1 MSEEGQPEPERSSKI
16 DLELD
21 DSWPNAGYGLD
32 EKIDEEDVTLVGEF
46 PRFVK
51 SGKVVS
57 MAELCVVELSA
68 FEPVPTTRGSNSVN
82 SESGSGV
89 SSVAPVLETPSAFC
103 CCPATSSVTALV
115 FVFVVA
121 AAVAS
126 FRSFAGV
133 VCVVVSFGG
142 RGGGTT

>member
-21 DSWPNAGYGLD
+21 DSWPNVKDGLD
-32 EKIDEEDVTLVGEF
+32 EKIDEEDVTSAGE
-46 PRFVK
+46 PSRFVK

-57 MAELCVVELSA
+57 VARVVLSA
-68 FEPVPTTRGSNSVN
+68 FEPVPTTRRFNSVN

-103 CCPATSSVTALV
+103 CCPATSSVTLFG
-115 FVFVVA
+115 FVAV
-121 AAVAS
+121 AVAS
-126 FRSFAGV
+126 SACSASGGAGV
-133 VCVVVSFGG
+133 VGFVCVVSFGG
-142 RGGGTT
+142 GTT